1 MDIKT
6 DIFNGVVNS
15 PAAPGTEPPAETS
28 ATPAPDAGSE
38 SSKEFAA
45 LSEKIDGL
53 KQLFEDKIQ
62 KETHNNQL
70 IDKLYADKK
79 AYEEDIVAAITDPIL
94 MEIIR
99 VIDEIN
105 EQLKYISEE
114 PSDENYKDLLK
125 RFKQLPLR
133 LDDILYDFDV
143 TSYSI
148 EGTKPDAK
156 FQRFTRV
163 IETDNEELG
172 GTVAEVLQ
180 PGYKKGDRV
189 IRHQNIAIYKYTE
202 KKGEN

>member
-6 DIFNGVVNS
+6 DILNGPVNS
-15 PAAPGTEPPAETS
+15 HGTPETETFAEAA
-28 ATPAPDAGSE
+28 ATLAPDAESE
-38 SSKEFAA
+38 SSREFTA
-45 LSEKIDGL
+45 LSKKIDDL
-53 KQLFEDKIQ
+53 KQLFEDKIRN
-62 KETHNNQL
+62 EDHNNQL

-79 AYEEDIVAAITDPIL
+79 AYEDDVVAAITDPVL

-114 PSDENYKDLLK
+114 PSDDNYKDLLK

-143 TSYSI
+143 TQFHI
-148 EGTKPDAK
+148 EGSKPDAK

-163 IETDNEELG
+163 VETNREELG
-172 GTVAEVLQ
+172 GTVESYLQ

-189 IRHQNIAIYKYTE
+189 IRHENVAIYKYTE